1 MSCSKKRLTK
11 QPYCK
16 DDPKCYWDKRCKT
29 RKNNKSNGN
38 SLATSNTKKL
48 DMILERLGNIELAL
62 ADMNKTRKNTN
73 TLLTNNIMPS
83 PIDQIDDDDEDN
95 FNNNNNVSM
104 GSFPLNNG
112 NNTASRA
119 PNSLLKMAQ
128 GNNNRNPNNT
138 ASRAPNS
145 LLRNAEGV
153 NNNNNRT
160 LKKARSN
167 SNMNISPL
175 SNSE

>member
-83 PIDQIDDDDEDN
+83 PIDQIDDDEEDN
-95 FNNNNNVSM
+95 FNKMLCENKSKH
-104 GSFPLNNG
+104 SI
-112 NNTASRA
+112 SQE
-119 PNSLLKMAQ
+119 LKPFIRQ
-128 GNNNRNPNNT
+128 
-138 ASRAPNS
+138 
-145 LLRNAEGV
+145 
-153 NNNNNRT
+153 
-160 LKKARSN
+160 
-167 SNMNISPL
+167 L
-175 SNSE
+175 S

>member
-83 PIDQIDDDDEDN
+83 PIDQIDDDEEDN
-95 FNNNNNVSM
+95 FNNNNNVSV

-112 NNTASRA
+112 
-119 PNSLLKMAQ
+119 
-128 GNNNRNPNNT
+128 NNT

-175 SNSE
+175 SNNE

>member
-1 MSCSKKRLTK
+1 
-11 QPYCK
+11 
-16 DDPKCYWDKRCKT
+16 
-29 RKNNKSNGN
+29 
-38 SLATSNTKKL
+38 
-48 DMILERLGNIELAL
+48 MILERLGNIELAL

-83 PIDQIDDDDEDN
+83 PIDQIDDDEEDN

-145 LLRNAEGV
+145 LLKMAQGNNNRNPNNTASIGPNSLLRNAEGV

>member
-83 PIDQIDDDDEDN
+83 PIDQIDDDEEDN
-95 FNNNNNVSM
+95 FNKNVSV

-112 NNTASRA
+112 NNTASIG

-145 LLRNAEGV
+145 LLRNVEAV

-175 SNSE
+175 SNNE